1 MRRRRCRDDSGQA
14 FPIYITVVAGLLFLA
29 FAYLAVGQA
38 AGTRNEAQTAA
49 DAAALAAALETRDQL
64 AGEWL
69 ENVKDPAAWQG
80 IFDGDVQMTDS
91 CWRAHELAAQNDAHV
106 QGCGPEG
113 LLGYEVEVETDEPV
127 GDSIVPG
134 TEDTYAKASAKAV
147 IESRCTFDPPAD
159 DAGDDG
165 GDDGGDEAA
174 DDPGEGEVDDELPTL
189 SCEDKNWV
197 LNPDDLTD
205 LPDPEDL
212 FDVHLAD

>member
-1 MRRRRCRDDSGQA
+1 
-14 FPIYITVVAGLLFLA
+14 VVAGLLFLA

-64 AGEWL
+64 AQQWL
-69 ENVKDPAAWQG
+69 ENIRKPATWEG
-80 IFDGDVQMTDS
+80 IFNGEVQVADA

-113 LLGYEVEVETDEPV
+113 LLGYRVEVETDEPV

-134 TEDTYAKASAKAV
+134 TEGMHATASAKAV
-147 IESRCTFDPPAD
+147 VEPRCTFELPGA
-159 DAGDDG
+159 DAGDDELPPL
-165 GDDGGDEAA
+165 DCDGTDWDLSPD
-174 DDPGEGEVDDELPTL
+174 DDPA
-189 SCEDKNWV
+189 
-197 LNPDDLTD
+197 D

-212 FDVHLAD
+212 FEVHLAD